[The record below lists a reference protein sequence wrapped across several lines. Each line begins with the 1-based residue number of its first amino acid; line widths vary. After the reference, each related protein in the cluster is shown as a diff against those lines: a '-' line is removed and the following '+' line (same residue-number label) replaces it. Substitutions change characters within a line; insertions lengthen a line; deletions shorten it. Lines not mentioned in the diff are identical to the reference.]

1 MRAIHNRL
9 PFNFLLGYL
18 FNTNFRH
25 IKDYMLQTNHTL
37 VAYMLLPVFL
47 RESAGFERVS
57 TEQMIIAKQIAV
69 LHVNYD
75 SWCLK
80 PV

>member
-1 MRAIHNRL
+1 
-9 PFNFLLGYL
+9 
-18 FNTNFRH
+18 
-25 IKDYMLQTNHTL
+25 MLQTNHTL